1 MKEILEKEILEKKV
15 PESELEITPIRCS
28 KPGGQNVNKGMMGR
42 EIRWNSQKS
51 ETFTDEEKKRICE
64 KVKLTQKGEIVI
76 SATRFKSAEQNR
88 KDGIERLN
96 KKIDKA
102 LKEEKE
108 RIPIKKRMS
117 VKKREKE
124 QRKRHS
130 KKKEDR
136 QQNRTKYY

>member
-1 MKEILEKEILEKKV
+1 MKEILEKEISEKEV
-15 PESELEITPIRCS
+15 PGSELKITPIRCS

-42 EIRWNSQKS
+42 EIRWNCQES
-51 ETFTDEEKKRICE
+51 ETFTDEEKERIYE

-96 KKIDKA
+96 EKINKA
-102 LKEEKE
+102 LEREEE
-108 RIPIKKRMS
+108 RIPIKKRRS
-117 VKKREKE
+117 VKEREKE

-130 KKKEDR
+130 KKKRER
-136 QQNRTKYY
+136 REKKTRYY

>member
-42 EIRWNSQKS
+42 RIRWNCQKS
-51 ETFTDEEKKRICE
+51 EVFTDEEKKRICE
-64 KVKLTQKGEIVI
+64 KVKLTQKGEIII

-88 KDGIERLN
+88 KDGIERFN
-96 KKIDKA
+96 EKINKA
-102 LKEEKE
+102 LEKEEE
-108 RIPIKKRMS
+108 RIPIKKKKP
-117 VKKREKE
+117 VKEREKE

-130 KKKEDR
+130 RKKEER
-136 QQNRTKYY
+136 RGNQIKYY